1 MNMLRDLMNKI
12 EIMQEQMVYVR
23 GGNYEKLKEF
33 PEIIN
38 TVREM
43 KNTFKC
49 FTSRLDT
56 EESIS
61 NLESKSIETSNIEK
75 QKRKQRQNKQGKQ
88 TKFRTEYPGNVITK
102 GITCV

>member
-1 MNMLRDLMNKI
+1 MLRDLMNKI
-12 EIMQEQMVYVR
+12 EIMQEQMVYVSR
-23 GGNYEKLKEF
+23 EVEIIRKLKKELT
-33 PEIIN
+33 EIIN

-56 EESIS
+56 KESIS

-75 QKRKQRQNKQGKQ
+75 QRENK
-88 TKFRTEYPGNVITK
+88 TK
-102 GITCV
+102 

>member
-1 MNMLRDLMNKI
+1 MNMLRGLMNKI
-12 EIMQEQMVYVR
+12 EIMQEQMVYVSR
-23 GGNYEKLKEF
+23 EVELIRKLKKEL

-56 EESIS
+56 EDIS

-75 QKRKQRQNKQGKQ
+75 QRENK
-88 TKFRTEYPGNVITK
+88 TK
-102 GITCV
+102 

>member
-1 MNMLRDLMNKI
+1 MMNMLRDLMNKI
-12 EIMQEQMVYVR
+12 EIMQEQMVYVSR
-23 GGNYEKLKEF
+23 EVEIIRKLKKEL

-75 QKRKQRQNKQGKQ
+75 QRENK
-88 TKFRTEYPGNVITK
+88 TK
-102 GITCV
+102 